1 VLWWFGSLPVI
12 ALLTN
17 VLAVPVA
24 SGVMIAGPPV
34 LAIAAITPDAVA
46 SLLTMPVVA
55 AVRFVWWVAEWGTR
69 LSPHGMVNAVL
80 WGAAGTLFALR
91 AWRSHH

>member
-1 VLWWFGSLPVI
+1 
-12 ALLTN
+12 
-17 VLAVPVA
+17 
-24 SGVMIAGPPV
+24 MIAGPPV

-46 SLLTMPVVA
+46 SPLTMPVVA

-69 LSPHGMVNAVL
+69 LSPNGMVNAVL
-80 WGAAGTLFALR
+80 WGAAGALFALH